1 MNGIF
6 LRFYMREDQRHGHH
20 LLYTWLLREAQAL
33 GLHGGTV
40 FRGVAGFGHH
50 GKLHFAHFFELAGEL
65 PVQIDFVVTEEEA
78 AKLLDVVERAG
89 VRVFYVKMPVIFGVT
104 NPDATD
110 APEFRR
116 HR

>member
-1 MNGIF
+1 M
-6 LRFYMREDQRHGHH
+6 
-20 LLYTWLLREAQAL
+20 
-33 GLHGGTV
+33 
-40 FRGVAGFGHH
+40 
-50 GKLHFAHFFELAGEL
+50 
-65 PVQIDFVVTEEEA
+65 QIDFVVTEEEA